1 MTRMSSYGKLTYL
14 TAFRSVSVLYDFYQE
29 SVNNHSSNIVVKD
42 ILIAAYF
49 TTIPK
54 NKSKK
59 HIMNK
64 FIFHIIICTKAVK
77 CLLNNI
83 FIMAIS

>member
-14 TAFRSVSVLYDFYQE
+14 MVFRSVSVLYDSYQE

-49 TTIPK
+49 TTISK

-59 HIMNK
+59 HTMNK
-64 FIFHIIICTKAVK
+64 FIFSHAQKR
-77 CLLNNI
+77 
-83 FIMAIS
+83 